1 MVCNKKRIIIVAL
14 TFVPVWTC
22 MTFVYF
28 TISFHKQERP
38 SEVQNVPT
46 RANTTPTVITAAV
59 KYQTD
64 INETDDSDMNETLHQ
79 LIDFKDLGRNKRA
92 VLLLIIVSTAPAR
105 FERRQAIRETWW
117 KHCSDGNQAQVGRQD
132 RLFIIITSYLT
143 MTLFLVIH
151 SEISYRRRRCRR
163 CDDDG
168 NKQISTA
175 LDYQNIN
182 FPRASHF
189 VFCMFIIVAQ

>member
-1 MVCNKKRIIIVAL
+1 
-14 TFVPVWTC
+14 
-22 MTFVYF
+22 MTFIYF
-28 TISFHKQERP
+28 TTTFHNQERP
-38 SEVQNVPT
+38 SEVQNAPT
-46 RANTTPTVITAAV
+46 TANTTPTVIMTTV

-64 INETDDSDMNETLHQ
+64 INETEDSDINETLHQ

-151 SEISYRRRRCRR
+151 SKLFYRRGR
-163 CDDDG
+163 
-168 NKQISTA
+168 
-175 LDYQNIN
+175 
-182 FPRASHF
+182 
-189 VFCMFIIVAQ
+189 